1 MHIIL
6 ILRKM
11 NMKKIKSEQ
20 MIALNDNLFNEM
32 FLLELETRLETDPL
46 LPSGLLELMND
57 SEINP
62 MCECYDNSRFVECI
76 CYSGSTYV
84 Q

>member
-6 ILRKM
+6 ILKKM

-76 CYSGSTYV
+76 CYGSTYV

>member
-1 MHIIL
+1 
-6 ILRKM
+6 
-11 NMKKIKSEQ
+11 
-20 MIALNDNLFNEM
+20 M

>member
-6 ILRKM
+6 ILKKM

>member
-1 MHIIL
+1 
-6 ILRKM
+6 M

>member
-1 MHIIL
+1 MV
-6 ILRKM
+6 LRNGKLM

>member
-1 MHIIL
+1 MAISSGYVWGNSI
-6 ILRKM
+6 
-11 NMKKIKSEQ
+11 N
-20 MIALNDNLFNEM
+20 NNEM